1 MPSYVL
7 WVSVSTRGLEVT
19 SRANGFALIFFSM
32 FSQRNSSSGM
42 GPIIPKLFRVGMRN
56 TGTAPVIVIAW
67 RIDTWQL
74 RSTSTTSPGATVE
87 CNTILLDVDVPFV
100 VKYK

>member
-7 WVSVSTRGLEVT
+7 WVNVSTRGFALT
-19 SRANGFALIFFSM
+19 SRAKGFAWIFFSM
-32 FSQRNSSSGM
+32 FSQRNSSSGI
-42 GPIIPKLFRVGMRN
+42 GPMIPKLFRVGMRN
-56 TGTAPVIVIAW
+56 TGTAPVMVIAC

-74 RSTSTTSPGATVE
+74 RSTKTTSPGATVE
-87 CNTILLDVDVPFV
+87 CHTILLDVDVPFV